1 MLQLPPNQPKGDQMF
16 HEYRDEIHA
25 LKMNNA
31 HFEKIFD
38 EHNDLDQKIK
48 NAEDGIEHLS
58 NTEIEVLKK
67 QKLHLKDEV
76 YAMILE
82 YRKTHKS

>member
-1 MLQLPPNQPKGDQMF
+1 MF
-16 HEYRDEIHA
+16 HEYRDEIHT

-38 EHNDLDQKIK
+38 EHNELDDRIQKIE
-48 NAEDGIEHLS
+48 NGEELMSDMEL
-58 NTEIEVLKK
+58 EVLKK
-67 QKLHLKDEV
+67 QKLRLKDEA

-82 YRKTHKS
+82 YRKSH